1 MGMKKLCCLLILV
14 LLLHCMGIKTAGA
27 AEGKYVALTG
37 ICTELEKS
45 PLRRRIKNVYLQN
58 DQHRVKIA
66 SPQGRMKNLRVGD
79 ELTVYISDNTPVYE
93 MDGYKVICSILA
105 LGKEASA

>member
-1 MGMKKLCCLLILV
+1 
-14 LLLHCMGIKTAGA
+14 
-27 AEGKYVALTG
+27 
-37 ICTELEKS
+37 
-45 PLRRRIKNVYLQN
+45 
-58 DQHRVKIA
+58 
-66 SPQGRMKNLRVGD
+66 MKNLRVGD